1 MTQNSDT
8 KWKNWTYTLKLQYIS
23 FCSFADFQIFG
34 GSKVKDTSTSDY
46 LEITIAMHKFGCEGK
61 FFTLRRYN
69 QGGGKLEERDEGFI
83 IWINQSHHS
92 FSFQGY
98 EVMPK
103 GFYWIKKSLTQSVWK
118 QGGSLR
124 A

>member
-1 MTQNSDT
+1 MSVYQTQDPVSFSDFFEIVKVGRWWVLLPDVT
-8 KWKNWTYTLKLQYIS
+8 IYYIS
-23 FCSFADFQIFG
+23 QTEDFQIFG

-69 QGGGKLEERDEGFI
+69 QGGG
-83 IWINQSHHS
+83 
-92 FSFQGY
+92 Y

-103 GFYWIKKSLTQSVWK
+103 GFYWIKKSLTQSV
-118 QGGSLR
+118 
-124 A
+124 